1 MIMAELDFASVVLS
15 WYDVKLVTMPWSG
28 RLSLVG
34 RRPRHAS
41 VGSGRNLSSCRN
53 ASVSWVLGRVWMICG
68 VHGRRHTRA
77 AAAVAVAAALAGPL
91 AACSVASVSAS
102 GGATSAP
109 GATAASGAATAASHG
124 ATTPPHS
131 GSTRSPTGAPSASA
145 TAPSRPLAGKVIVLD
160 PGHNGENWS
169 HPAVINRPVNVITE
183 TKPCDTTGTATLAGY
198 SEHAF
203 TFNVAMRLARL
214 LRAEGAKVILTRA
227 NDHGVGPCIT
237 QRAAIGNRARADA
250 AISIHADGG
259 PPGGSGF
266 DVIEP
271 GLIAGHNDAIIGPSH
286 RLALAVRG
294 AYHRITYEPY
304 ANYVGNHGLDVRTDL
319 GGLNLS
325 TVPKVFIECG
335 NMRNAGDAAK
345 LSSAAFRQR
354 IAAALA
360 AGFTAFLTSVG
371 GASIPGAPG

>member
-1 MIMAELDFASVVLS
+1 M
-15 WYDVKLVTMPWSG
+15 
-28 RLSLVG
+28 
-34 RRPRHAS
+34 
-41 VGSGRNLSSCRN
+41 
-53 ASVSWVLGRVWMICG
+53 SWVLGHVWMICG
-68 VHGRRHTRA
+68 VHGRRGTRA
-77 AAAVAVAAALAGPL
+77 AAAFAAAGALVSLL
-91 AACSVASVSAS
+91 AACSIASVSTS
-102 GGATSAP
+102 GGASP
-109 GATAASGAATAASHG
+109 ASHG
-124 ATTPPHS
+124 VVTPR
-131 GSTRSPTGAPSASA
+131 GDSTNSPAGAPSASA
-145 TAPSRPLAGKVIVLD
+145 TAPSRRPLAGKVIVLD

-169 HPAVINRPVNVITE
+169 HPATINRLVNVITE
-183 TKPCDTTGTATLAGY
+183 MKPCDTTGTETDAGY

-214 LRAEGAKVILTRA
+214 LRAEGATVILTRP

-237 QRAAIGNRARADA
+237 QRAAIGNRAHADA

-271 GLIAGHNDAIIGPSH
+271 GLVVGRNDRIIGPSR
-286 RLALAVRG
+286 RLALAIRG
-294 AYHRITYEPY
+294 AYHRITHEPY
-304 ANYVGNHGLDVRTDL
+304 ANYVGDHGLDIRTDL

-335 NMRNAGDAAK
+335 NMRNADDAAK

-360 AGFTAFLTSVG
+360 AGFTAFLVPAG
-371 GASIPGAPG
+371 RANIPGVPG